1 MKIKNFL
8 ILTLF
13 FGLCMVTAAQAAQTD
28 TDINYNVSLKV
39 NSAAVEGDVEAI
51 LTVTPDSTLFLGVNG
66 VYDED
71 DYKIAG
77 LRALMGSQILT
88 NGLTGKLGFKA
99 MAGKTEKH
107 GPNSNIYGLG
117 FMVSA
122 SYDLSQALPDY
133 NAPFVLSAS
142 ACLSPDPL
150 SINDTDRI
158 IEATAD
164 IDWNV
169 LQNAAMTLGYR
180 YIDIQLNN
188 PHNWTEMNNSLYL
201 GFKFKF

>member
-1 MKIKNFL
+1 MKIRSFV

-13 FGLCMVTAAQAAQTD
+13 LGLCMVTAALADDAPHF
-28 TDINYNVSLKV
+28 NVALKA
-39 NSAAVEGDVEAI
+39 NSAAIEGDVEAMLAI
-51 LTVTPDSTLFLGVNG
+51 TPDSTLFLGVNG

-99 MAGKTEKH
+99 MAGETDRQ
-107 GPNSNIYGLG
+107 GPDSNIYGLG

-122 SYDLSQALPDY
+122 VYDLSKALPDY
-133 NAPFVLSAS
+133 EVPFVLSAS

-150 SINDTDRI
+150 SVNDTDRI
-158 IEATAD
+158 IEVTAD
-164 IDWNV
+164 VDWNV
-169 LQNAAMTLGYR
+169 LQNAAITMGYR
-180 YIDIQLNN
+180 YIDIQFND
-188 PHNWTEMNNSLYL
+188 PRNWTEMNNSLYL